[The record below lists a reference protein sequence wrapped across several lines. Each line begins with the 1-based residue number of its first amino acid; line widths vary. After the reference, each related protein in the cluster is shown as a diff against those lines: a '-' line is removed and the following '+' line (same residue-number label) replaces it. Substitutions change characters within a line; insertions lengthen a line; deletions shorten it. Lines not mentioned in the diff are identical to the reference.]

1 MADYFIAKVTVNDA
15 AAYEEYGN
23 RFHAVFET
31 YNGRVLAADGD
42 YEVLEGE
49 CGADKLVI
57 ISFPSAADLKAW
69 YDSPEYQ
76 ELVAIRAAAS
86 DAEVLLVH
94 GN

>member
-1 MADYFIAKVTVNDA
+1 MADYFVAKITVNDA
-15 AAYEEYGN
+15 EAYSEYGK
-23 RFHAVFET
+23 RFQAVFEK
-31 YNGRVLAADGD
+31 YNGTVLAADGD

-49 CGADKLVI
+49 CGVDKLVI

-76 ELVAIRAAAS
+76 ELVAVRARAS

-94 GN
+94 GL